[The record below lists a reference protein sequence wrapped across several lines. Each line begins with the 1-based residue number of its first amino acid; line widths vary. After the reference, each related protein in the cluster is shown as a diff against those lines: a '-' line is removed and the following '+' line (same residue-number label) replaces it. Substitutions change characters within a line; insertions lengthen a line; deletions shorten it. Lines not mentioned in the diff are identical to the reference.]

1 MSHPQPQFKQIQ
13 AAQVSQTTPLTPV
26 TDTTN
31 IINNDLLK
39 IPRPDENL
47 LNNLYKL
54 PKLNS
59 SISILYGSIQVQNT
73 SHQPLTCE
81 SILTTFE
88 GYVTMPIKNT
98 KTKRPELVRRQF
110 LKLLDFGACSGKYH
124 VPNEQMKYPAYGEYD
139 RYDDTY
145 FGFPEDNVLA
155 PAKKYKMYFT
165 FKIPEHI
172 LNNSCRHNIASHAT
186 KLPPSMG
193 LDLNFTINGD
203 NADGEIFMND
213 VLGYGRCNVPG
224 SPICL
229 DDHAGWGQSINYCVH
244 VSIVKVASL
253 TPHPSHGNNKNKQAG
268 YTKLNGNSIASGSTN
283 GHGTR
288 LVEYVDK
295 KQAGEY
301 CLMSDA
307 QHFIR
312 LVPKNDN
319 LVFHNPSMDVTAT
332 QLADLERCCRK
343 QKEFLTQ
350 IAEQRKVFSSR
361 GGDQVSEIASSAFN
375 GDDYSSI
382 SGASLDSRKLAQ
394 MPRELASFISTTDD
408 EESTVDDKL
417 FNIKSNTD
425 QIETEAVLPLKTK
438 KKLLGFGKKGLS
450 SSSSSSSGSD
460 SGSLLVRCSISK
472 DARLPYIIPKTLRKY
487 SCTDLAFKQ
496 KLYDQICTKSI
507 QLTLV
512 FRPSSSHTKPP
523 STVTINPQLKSYLVT
538 SPYSIPFSFSAKS
551 LIKGGE
557 FSKTK
562 LKELQK
568 QYGAEMNEMKNL
580 SRQARK
586 GIDKMVYYDVNSVLY
601 MKRTETIQDI
611 FKNVTVAPHWK
622 PFNSPENF
630 KTNYFA
636 KVEVELNYDETKS
649 RTSTVLPNFDSCYFI
664 RKHYLNIGVEMKG
677 FSVGKTTPV
686 ISDIENS
693 VKSNREALDVPIN
706 VIAL

>member
-1 MSHPQPQFKQIQ
+1 
-13 AAQVSQTTPLTPV
+13 
-26 TDTTN
+26 
-31 IINNDLLK
+31 
-39 IPRPDENL
+39 
-47 LNNLYKL
+47 
-54 PKLNS
+54 
-59 SISILYGSIQVQNT
+59 
-73 SHQPLTCE
+73 
-81 SILTTFE
+81 
-88 GYVTMPIKNT
+88 MPIKNT
-98 KTKRPELVRRQF
+98 KTKRPELVKRQF

-124 VPNEQMKYPAYGEYD
+124 VPNEQIKYPSYGEYD

-155 PAKKYKMYFT
+155 PTKKYKMYFS

-172 LNNSCRHNIASHAT
+172 SNNSCRHKITSHAT

-213 VLGYGRCNVPG
+213 VLGYGRCNVAG

-253 TPHPSHGNNKNKQAG
+253 TPHSSHVSNNKNKQAG
-268 YTKLNGNSIASGSTN
+268 YTKLNGTSASGSTSGN
-283 GHGTR
+283 GRGSK
-288 LVEYVDK
+288 LVELGDNK
-295 KQAGEY
+295 LAGEY

-319 LVFHNPSMDVTAT
+319 LVFNNPSMDVTAT
-332 QLADLERCCRK
+332 QLTDLERCCRK
-343 QKEFLTQ
+343 QKEFLAQ
-350 IAEQRKVFSSR
+350 IAEQRRIVSSNSR
-361 GGDQVSEIASSAFN
+361 GGNGDQASEMASSGFN

-394 MPRELASFISTTDD
+394 MPRESGMFLSSTDD

-417 FNIKSNTD
+417 YNIKSSSEE
-425 QIETEAVLPLKTK
+425 IETEAVLPLKTK
-438 KKLLGFGKKGLS
+438 KRLLGFGKKGLS
-450 SSSSSSSGSD
+450 SSSGSSSGSE

-472 DARLPYIIPKTLRKY
+472 DARIPYIIPKTLRKY

-496 KLYDQICTKSI
+496 KLYDQVCTKSI

-512 FRPSSSHTKPP
+512 FRPSSGHTKPP
-523 STVTINPQLKSYLVT
+523 ATVTITPQLKSYLVT

-557 FSKTK
+557 FSKTG

-568 QYGAEMNEMKNL
+568 QYGTEMTEMKNL
-580 SRQARK
+580 SRHARK

-601 MKRTETIQDI
+601 MKRTETLQDI
-611 FKNVTVAPHWK
+611 FKNVCVMPHWK

-636 KVEVELNYDETKS
+636 KVEVELKYDETKS

-664 RKHYLNIGVEMKG
+664 TKHYLNIGVEMKG
-677 FSVGKTTPV
+677 FSVGKSPTV
-686 ISDIENS
+686 IADLENS
-693 VKSNREALDVPIN
+693 IKSNKEALDVPIN